1 MENKK
6 DTSRSMQLVE
16 QFDEIV
22 TLIKSS
28 RNNIIHI
35 TNTALIDLYWNVGEY
50 LYYKLSTS
58 EWGSGVVN
66 QLSEYITKKYP
77 EIKGFS
83 NKNLWRMKQFYENYS
98 LHDTK
103 LSPLV
108 REITWSNN
116 LLIMSGCKTNE
127 AKEFYM
133 RLCIANGYGKRELE
147 RQIDSML
154 YERTMLSTAK
164 YHDLIEQHP
173 AVRTLRDSYVL
184 EFLDVPENYK
194 EKDLRK
200 SIITNLKQFILE
212 FGKDFTFV
220 GEEYRVQ
227 VGGEDFRI
235 DLLFFH
241 RGLQCL
247 VAFELKI
254 GKFKPE
260 YISKMD
266 FYLEALDRQKK
277 KENENPSVGMILC
290 ASKDDEVVE
299 YAMSRTLSP
308 MMVAEYKLQLPDK
321 AVLQKKLQ
329 ELINMP
335 LIEE

>member
-6 DTSRSMQLVE
+6 DTSLSMQLVE

-108 REITWSNN
+108 REINWTNN
-116 LLIMSGCKTNE
+116 MIILSRTKSIE
-127 AKEFYM
+127 EKEFYL
-133 RLCIANGYGKRELE
+133 RLCISERYSKRELE
-147 RQIDSML
+147 RQISSAL
-154 YERTMLSTAK
+154 FERTMLSSPKTSTTLKEIVPDSDKVFKDK
-164 YHDLIEQHP
+164 Y
-173 AVRTLRDSYVL
+173 VM
-184 EFLDVPENYK
+184 EFIGSKDFPSENNMK
-194 EKDLRK
+194 SALVKQMKD
-200 SIITNLKQFILE
+200 FILE
-212 FGKDFTFV
+212 LGKDFIFIDQ
-220 GEEYRVQ
+220 EYRLE
-227 VGGEDFRI
+227 VGHSDFRI
-235 DLLFFH
+235 DLLFYH
-241 RGLQCL
+241 RELQCL
-247 VAFELKI
+247 VAFELKTD
-254 GKFKPE
+254 KFKPE
-260 YISKMD
+260 YLGQLD
-266 FYLEALDRQKK
+266 FYLEALDRDVKK
-277 KENENPSVGMILC
+277 ANENPSIGILLC
-290 ASKDDEVVE
+290 KDKDDEVVE
-299 YAMSRTLSP
+299 YALNRSLSP
-308 MMVAEYKLQLPDK
+308 TMVAEYQLYLPDK
-321 AVLQKKLQ
+321 KILQLKLR
-329 ELINMP
+329 EIFDE
-335 LIEE
+335 II